1 MKKIPHISTT
11 ALEKLRNSIELNL
24 DNYASG
30 NFLDHANDARWQS
43 TLDLEYDEALLAKL
57 YHDPDKTTF
66 ENDRNN
72 SEIIGV
78 VFNKLTPQLACR
90 EEIWV
95 RLSHIECLEYSRVRW
110 FAGLE
115 GDKLSASVNLHMFAP
130 GRPGRR
136 NNHAISRLWWTYH
149 LAKNIRPTDPKSAL
163 TAITQSIDLR
173 KSIFDNPW
181 TTSRLDITRS
191 IVDIIEN
198 VPEITIE
205 KNWREFIKVVNREGG
220 GKVFEVMSLS
230 EIRASLDICVTKAL
244 K

>member
-24 DNYASG
+24 ESYSQGD
-30 NFLDHANDARWQS
+30 FLEQAKDARWQS
-43 TLDLEYDEALLAKL
+43 TLDLEYDETLLANL
-57 YHDPDKTTF
+57 YHDPDKPTF
-66 ENDRNN
+66 ENDRTN

-90 EEIWV
+90 EEIWA
-95 RLSHIECLEYSRVRW
+95 RLSHIECLEYSRARW
-110 FAGLE
+110 LAGLK
-115 GDKLSASVNLHMFAP
+115 GDKLSASANLHMFAP

-149 LAKNIRPTDPKSAL
+149 LAKTVRPADPKSAL

-191 IVDIIEN
+191 IVDIIESE
-198 VPEITIE
+198 PEIAKE

-220 GKVFEVMSLS
+220 GKVFEVMSS
-230 EIRASLDICVTKAL
+230 SDIRSNLDKCVATAL
-244 K
+244 T